1 MATRKKDS
9 TGRPMPPMDE
19 GYIVGLLRGIAEDM
33 AEAKDSPWM
42 TARKAARYAHISE
55 QMLVGAMNRGELPSY
70 LRPGKPQSQERRWLH
85 RDEVDAWLRTNPYV
99 SPWKV
104 VA

>member
-1 MATRKKDS
+1 MATEKKDS

-19 GYIVGLLRGIAEDM
+19 AYVVGLLRGLAEDM
-33 AEAKDSPWM
+33 AEARESPWM
-42 TARKAARYAHISE
+42 SEREAARYARMRR
-55 QMLVGAMNRGELPSY
+55 QDVVAAMNVGELPSY

-85 RDEVDAWLRTNPYV
+85 RDDVDAWLRSNPYA
-99 SPWKV
+99 SPWRV